1 MTLKVLSSGSSG
13 NCYLLESDTEC
24 LVIEA
29 GLPFM
34 KVKKALN
41 FNIRKIVGVI
51 VTHCHKDHA
60 GYISEYEKTGI
71 QVYRAYDI
79 EEWND
84 EKMKYYSVGMGNFK
98 FKPFPLVHDVP
109 CYGFWIHHPEMGKM
123 VYVTDTEYC
132 PKRFKDLHHILVEAN
147 YSEEF
152 INNDA
157 INRNHVLQGH
167 MSLKTALDFISV
179 NDSPELRNVILLHL
193 SGENA
198 NAELFRQQATKVTN
212 KQVYI
217 AEEGLE
223 VDLNLC
229 PF

>member
-1 MTLKVLSSGSSG
+1 M
-13 NCYLLESDTEC
+13 ESPIK
-24 LVIEA
+24 L
-29 GLPFM
+29 
-34 KVKKALN
+34 
-41 FNIRKIVGVI
+41 
-51 VTHCHKDHA
+51 
-60 GYISEYEKTGI
+60 
-71 QVYRAYDI
+71 
-79 EEWND
+79 
-84 EKMKYYSVGMGNFK
+84 GNFTIK
-98 FKPFPLVHDVP
+98 AFCLVHDVP
-109 CYGFWIHHPEMGKM
+109 CYGFWIHHPIIGKM
-123 VYVTDTEYC
+123 VYVTDTEYVRW
-132 PKRFKDLHHILVEAN
+132 RFRGINHILVEAN
-147 YSEEF
+147 YSEEY

-179 NDSPELRNVILLHL
+179 NDSSELRNVILLHL